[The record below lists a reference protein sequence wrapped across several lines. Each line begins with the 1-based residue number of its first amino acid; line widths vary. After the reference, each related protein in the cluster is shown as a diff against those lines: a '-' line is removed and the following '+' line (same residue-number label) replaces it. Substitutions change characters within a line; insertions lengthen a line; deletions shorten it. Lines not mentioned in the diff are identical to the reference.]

1 MKQCKQCSREFE
13 PKSFRG
19 TEQNYCSKECRT
31 KAGNER
37 YKQKLMNNGN
47 STNFGKDS
55 SENIGTAEKQRE
67 NYYERQRN
75 LFEQQQPIINS
86 DILRYIE
93 QCYEARTNAHVSQL
107 KYEAALQELNIYK
120 SKLAALEEEFEEEPE
135 PQNGIIG
142 MLNDLPEWLTPA
154 IGKLLQ
160 SEKVQ
165 NFVINSI
172 PEPEPKNN

>member
-1 MKQCKQCSREFE
+1 MKKCPNCNQEFE
-13 PKSFRG
+13 PITYRG
-19 TEQNYCSKECRT
+19 VEQVYCSKKCRT
-31 KAGNER
+31 RQGNLR
-37 YKQKLMNNGN
+37 HKQKLMNNGN
-47 STNFGKDS
+47 TNNFGKDS

-67 NYYERQRN
+67 NYYERQRD

-120 SKLAALEEEFEEEPE
+120 SKLAALEEEFEEDPE
-135 PQNGIIG
+135 PKNGIIG

-165 NFVINSI
+165 KFVINAI
-172 PEPEPKNN
+172 PEPQS

>member
-1 MKQCKQCSREFE
+1 MNYMKHCKYCSKEFE
-13 PKSFRG
+13 PKTIRG
-19 TEQNYCSKECRT
+19 SEQEYCSKECRS

-37 YKQKLMNNGN
+37 YKLKLMNNGN
-47 STNFGKDS
+47 SNNFRKDS
-55 SENIGTAEKQRE
+55 SENIRAAAEQRT
-67 NYYERQRN
+67 NNYERKTDP
-75 LFEQQQPIINS
+75 FEQQQSIINP

-93 QCYEARTNAHVSQL
+93 QCYEARTNAHVAQL

-120 SKLAALEEEFEEEPE
+120 SKLAALEEEFEEDPE
-135 PQNGIIG
+135 PKNGIIG

-165 NFVINSI
+165 KFVINAI
-172 PEPEPKNN
+172 PEPQS